1 MSLAAPRS
9 ADARPAPRTG
19 PGGAAVWRLGLWWTA
34 CVAASIALAWG
45 MALWTRSTDIVPLW
59 PTAGIV
65 VGALFALPRA
75 RALGVVL
82 AAAVGNAMFDLVVQ
96 HRPLE
101 AATITA
107 VGSVLEP
114 IVVFAVLRRVGVR
127 VLELRSFPELAW
139 FAGLGAAAAP
149 FVTSIVTFGGYE
161 LHHGRPLFGE
171 AVLTWWMS
179 DALAILVLAPLTAA
193 VLAGRAR
200 WPRGRAGESWAAL
213 GATTGFAFLLFGPFS
228 DALPTFLRFP
238 YWMSAVFLWVALRAG
253 RWGAMLGTAVL
264 AVIAVG
270 GTSRGYGPFAAAA
283 RTDVGRVALAQVFV
297 ALGFVLTVGASLLVE
312 RLEMVVEALRSRRRA
327 LAVSSA
333 DLRREREHLH
343 AVLDAMAEAVVVC
356 DAAGT
361 PVLRNAAAIA
371 LEPHLPT
378 CVGGGARAL
387 RPEDGAPFPADELP
401 ACRALR
407 GVVTDRVRIAG
418 ASADGGRVR
427 QLEANARPLRAPDGA
442 VRGAVVVFTDV
453 TSVAAAEVE
462 RQRLVDDLQ
471 RTVAE
476 VRVLRGILP
485 ICGYCKRIRDE
496 QGDWTRLETFVTER
510 SQASFSHGVC
520 PDCLQRVLTTPG
532 GRPAGSS

>member
-1 MSLAAPRS
+1 MSSVVPPSLESGRGV
-9 ADARPAPRTG
+9 RRG
-19 PGGAAVWRLGLWWTA
+19 LEWLGW
-34 CVAASIALAWG
+34 VAGSIALAWA
-45 MALWTRSTDIVPLW
+45 MARWAGATDIVPLW
-59 PTAGIV
+59 PMAGIV

-75 RALGVVL
+75 RSLAIVAAAALGN
-82 AAAVGNAMFDLVVQ
+82 AVFDLTVQ

-101 AATITA
+101 AAAISA
-107 VGSVLEP
+107 IGAVLEP
-114 IVVFAVLRRVGVR
+114 MVVFVLLRRVGVR
-127 VLELRSFPELAW
+127 RLELRSFRELAW

-161 LHHGRPLFGE
+161 LHHDRPLLGE

-193 VLAGRAR
+193 ALAGRAS

-213 GATTGFAFLLFGPFS
+213 VVTTAFALALFGPWF
-228 DALPTFLRFP
+228 DDLPTFLKFP

-253 RWGAMLGTAVL
+253 RWGAIVGTAAL
-264 AVIAVG
+264 AFVAVG

-283 RTDVGRVALAQVFV
+283 RTDAGRVALAQVFV

-312 RLEMVVEALRSRRRA
+312 RLETVVEALRSRRRA
-327 LAVSSA
+327 LAASA
-333 DLRREREHLH
+333 ATLRREREHLH

-356 DAAGT
+356 DVAGA
-361 PVLRNAAAIA
+361 PILRNAAAIA
-371 LEPHLPT
+371 LERHLPT

-401 ACRALR
+401 AGRALR
-407 GVVTDRVRIAG
+407 GVVSDRVRIAA
-418 ASADGGRVR
+418 ASGADGSVR
-427 QLEANARPLRAPDGA
+427 QLEANARPLRAPDGP

-453 TSVAAAEVE
+453 TSVSAAEVE